1 MDRVATIQEK
11 LEQAL
16 SPVHIEIV
24 DESHLHVGHAGAASG
39 AGHFNVT
46 VVSERFKDQN
56 LLARHRL
63 VYQAVDELMQSEI
76 HALSIKAMT
85 PEEHL
90 STGD

>member
-16 SPVHIEIV
+16 SPQHIEIV
-24 DESHLHVGHAGAASG
+24 DESHLHDGHAGAASG